1 MNLTCLKNIA
11 WASLGFI
18 GRRVETVITPPQN
31 PAAVVVRPK
40 RAGPPVALLSA
51 LVLVLAAALLPATV
65 LAQSFNV
72 SVTVSDI
79 TKNSAKLTVSSD
91 SPNWDGAEWRYK
103 NLIDGVCTTVQGRK
117 ETTLSGLYSGR
128 SYSYSIYSVLETD
141 PQCIRAQ
148 ATAVFTTLNGEPP
161 PPSSI
166 FVDPAGNNSVYLSW
180 ISRGDGGS
188 SITKWQ
194 YVKKVGN
201 NAFETNWTDICVTA
215 SNSNC
220 PTQKGLT
227 IPGLT
232 EGTAY
237 KFKVRAVNSIGAG
250 KASAESAA
258 ITPKSGAPGAPTK
271 PTVTAGT
278 GSSIL
283 TWSISDVGTEPL
295 TKWQYTKKVGNNDFE
310 GTWTDICTVAIDPP
324 CGDKR
329 TYTVTGLV
337 GGVAH
342 RFKVRTV
349 NASSVG
355 DASPE
360 SDAVTPSGS
369 VTLNASNVTHKSA
382 SLELSGYSGAWWY
395 QSDQAGATCTSVA
408 AGTSTAGLTGL
419 TPEQDYTYNLFV
431 YPDCS
436 SGLEIKTVS
445 FTTAPG
451 LAFVGVSIS
460 DMYFIQNNA
469 IVAATLPEATSG
481 SGSLS
486 YSLSPELPAGLTF
499 DSGTRELSGTPTQSA
514 DRTQYTYTVTDSDN
528 ETDELT
534 FAITVEADLVPS
546 FGAANVEDMHFLEN
560 QPIESIE
567 LPAASGGNGYLQY
580 SLTPTLPRGLSF
592 DPATRSLSGTA
603 EVVVDRAEYTYSVR
617 DFDGDETQLT
627 FAITVDADI
636 VPTFSSVT
644 IDELNFTQHRSFD
657 AVTLPAASG
666 GNGILSYVVTP
677 ALPDGLNFDGST
689 RVLSGIPTVTQGKS
703 WYTYQV
709 ADEQGDTAEIPFAI
723 TIAPN
728 LLPDF
733 GGATISEQQYKQNR
747 PIENMTLPAAS
758 GGDGVVTYSITPALP
773 EGLSFD
779 SATRVLSG
787 TPTAVLD
794 RTEFTYAATDEEG
807 DAVTLP
813 LFITVDAD
821 LAPDFGAVSVVEQ
834 TLKQNRDIGQIELP
848 AASGGDGDIQY
859 SITPD
864 LPRGLTFDSATRTLS
879 GIPTRVL
886 DRTEFTY
893 TATDE
898 DGDTGQVSLYITIE
912 ADLMPDFEGAV
923 IAEQVYKQNSDIGQ
937 VVLPGA
943 ASGDGDL
950 RYSVSPALPQGLTL
964 DATTHTLSGTPTAES
979 VRTKYTYAVTDEDGD
994 AAYLA
999 LHITVE
1005 ADLMPDFEGAAI
1017 ADQVYKQNRTI
1028 DNVTLPAA
1036 AGGDGDLRYTMNP
1049 ALPEGLTLDAVGR
1062 VLSGTPT
1069 VALDR
1074 TEFTYTATDE
1084 DGDSDQLSLH
1094 ITVEADLAPDFS
1106 GVSVAE
1112 QQYKQNTP
1120 IDALTLPEASGGD
1133 GTLTYSVSPAL
1144 PQGLSFDAATRA
1156 VSGTPSAPQDRTEF
1170 TYEVTDEDGD
1180 AAQLTFYIEVE
1191 ADLAPS
1197 FEGQS
1202 IADLR
1207 LGRGRAMEPV
1217 TLPVASGGDGAI
1229 AYVLAPELPAGLS
1242 YNAGTRTLSG
1252 TPTEL
1257 GGPWTFTYTATD
1269 ADPVS
1274 PDAVSLSFSISV
1286 VILEEDKT
1294 VLSDILSAQGRALLN
1309 GATSAIGRRFSGAS
1323 TTSTSQGGALNT
1335 LGNWLASAY
1344 SNSSGMG
1351 MAPMAGGMPIVA
1363 GPLNTRT
1370 IGPSVGM
1377 MNNSA
1382 GLNGIGGM
1390 NRGPG
1395 WQRLLQDQS
1404 FTLSA
1409 NTTSRMQLMRF
1420 TVWSAVDY
1428 QSFSGVSETNDYEGG
1443 MASIYLGGDVQF
1455 NANWLAGAAVSSNS
1469 GTSDYTV
1476 MGRSGELK
1484 TSLISVYPYVHGRT
1498 GSGMELWFIGGFG
1511 SGEAEDLSQHAG
1523 ASAEASDLSMTMGA
1537 AGIRQPVS
1545 QISGMDLSI
1554 VGGVGILSMTT
1565 NNGQNAIDG
1574 LDAGVSQA
1582 RVGAEIGRNTASMS
1596 PYLRLSGRY
1605 DGGGSQS
1612 GGGLEVVGGL
1622 RYASD
1627 KIDFEA
1633 QGRWLAVHSAADY
1646 QEFGGMARL
1655 LYKSR
1660 ADGTGLQMSVQPGWG
1675 EANGGAL
1682 FGRSTTL
1689 LGGSGLRTMVPVGS
1703 AMAKQPLVLDND
1715 VGYGFTLGRG
1725 LLTLGA
1731 RQLRYGGQVQE
1742 SVGLAYNLANHG
1754 PISSNVRDLS
1764 FRLDYERPHSYMGAG
1779 MRVELRYALRL

>member
-1 MNLTCLKNIA
+1 MAEAVLTANA
-11 WASLGFI
+11 GAQ
-18 GRRVETVITPPQN
+18 T
-31 PAAVVVRPK
+31 AAVT
-40 RAGPPVALLSA
+40 
-51 LVLVLAAALLPATV
+51 ATK
-65 LAQSFNV
+65 
-72 SVTVSDI
+72 I
-79 TKNSAKLTVSSD
+79 TKNSAQLNFVSGHPVWENRKWYYVRVSPGQGECTEAQGVGWPSNTPLTGLWSGTNYTYNISVADPNCSSYRGTVSF
-91 SPNWDGAEWRYK
+91 K
-103 NLIDGVCTTVQGRK
+103 
-117 ETTLSGLYSGR
+117 
-128 SYSYSIYSVLETD
+128 
-141 PQCIRAQ
+141 
-148 ATAVFTTLNGEPP
+148 TLNGEPP
-161 PPSSI
+161 APRQVS
-166 FVDPAGNNSVYLSW
+166 VTHAGNASIALQWASN
-180 ISRGDGGS
+180 GNGGVA
-188 SITKWQ
+188 ITKWQ
-194 YVKKVGN
+194 YVKKVGSN
-201 NAFETNWTDICVTA
+201 EFETSWSDICVTTDDA
-215 SNSNC
+215 EC
-220 PTQKGLT
+220 PTRRTLTVTGL
-227 IPGLT
+227 IVGT
-232 EGTAY
+232 EH
-237 KFKVRAVNSIGAG
+237 KFKVRAVNSIGVG
-250 KASAESAA
+250 EASVESAA
-258 ITPKSGAPGAPTK
+258 ISPTSGAPPAPSK
-271 PTVTAGT
+271 PTVTAGNSSANLSWT
-278 GSSIL
+278 ISGNGGS
-283 TWSISDVGTEPL
+283 TL
-295 TKWQYTKKVGNNDFE
+295 TKWQYSKKVGNNDFDA
-310 GTWTDICTVAIDPP
+310 TWYDICTQTADPF
-324 CGDKR
+324 CISKESA
-329 TYTVTGLV
+329 TVIGLV
-337 GGVAH
+337 GGVSH
-342 RFKVRTV
+342 KFKIRAV
-349 NASSVG
+349 NTNGVG

-360 SDAVTPSGS
+360 SDAVTPGGT
-369 VTLNASNVTHKSA
+369 VTLNANSVTHKSA
-382 SLELSGYSGAWWY
+382 NLELSGYSGAWWY
-395 QSDQAGATCTSVA
+395 KGNQSGAVCTSVA
-408 AGTSTAGLTGL
+408 AGTSTANLTGL
-419 TPEQDYTYNLFV
+419 TPETDYTYGLFV
-431 YPDCS
+431 NPDCR
-436 SGLEIKTVS
+436 SGLEITTVS
-445 FTTAPG
+445 FSTVRG
-451 LAFVGVSIS
+451 LAFANVTIG
-460 DMYFIQNNA
+460 DKFYFQNTP
-469 IVAATLPEATSG
+469 IVTETLPEATSG
-481 SGSLS
+481 TGSLS
-486 YSLSPELPAGLTF
+486 YSLTPDLPLGLSF
-499 DSGTRELSGTPTQSA
+499 NSGTRQLSGTPTEES
-514 DRTQYTYTVTDSDN
+514 DRAEYTYTVTDSDGD
-528 ETDELT
+528 TDNLT
-534 FAITVEADLVPS
+534 FDISVEADLIPS
-546 FGAANVEDMHFLEN
+546 FGTTAVEDMHFLQNE
-560 QPIESIE
+560 PIESLE
-567 LPAASGGNGYLQY
+567 LPSASGGNGNLRY
-580 SLTPTLPRGLSF
+580 SLAPDLPQGLNF
-592 DPATRSLSGTA
+592 DPVTRSLSGTPK
-603 EVVVDRAEYTYSVR
+603 VVVDRAEYTYTAS
-617 DFDGDETQLT
+617 DFDGDTSQLT
-627 FAITVDADI
+627 FTITVEADI
-636 VPTFSSVT
+636 APVFSGIDVE
-644 IDELNFTQHRSFD
+644 IDELTLTQHRSFD
-657 AVTLPAASG
+657 AVTLPTAAG
-666 GNGILSYVVTP
+666 GNGILSYRVTP
-677 ALPDGLNFDGST
+677 ALPDGLSFDGST

-709 ADEQGDTAEIPFAI
+709 ADEQGDTAELPFAI

-728 LLPDF
+728 LLPSF
-733 GGATISEQQYKQNR
+733 QGATIAELRFQQNLQ
-747 PIENMTLPAAS
+747 IEGVTLPMAS
-758 GGDGVVTYSITPALP
+758 GGDGTLSYSVTPALP
-773 EGLSFD
+773 QGLSFD
-779 SATRVLSG
+779 SDTRVLSG
-787 TPTAVLD
+787 APTEVLD
-794 RTEFTYAATDEEG
+794 RAEFTYAATDEEG
-807 DAVTLP
+807 DAATLP
-813 LFITVDAD
+813 LFITVYAD
-821 LAPDFGAVSVVEQ
+821 LAPDFGSVTIVEHSF
-834 TLKQNRDIGQIELP
+834 KQNRDIGQIVLP
-848 AASGGDGDIQY
+848 AATGGDGQLQY

-923 IAEQVYKQNSDIGQ
+923 IAEQIYKQNQDIGQ
-937 VVLPGA
+937 VVLPAA

-950 RYSVSPALPQGLTL
+950 RYSVSPALPEGLSL
-964 DATTHTLSGTPTAES
+964 NASTHTLSGTPMAAQI
-979 VRTKYTYAVTDEDGD
+979 RTKYTYSVTDEDGD
-994 AAYLA
+994 AAHLA
-999 LHITVE
+999 LYIEVE

-1017 ADQVYKQNRTI
+1017 AEQIFKQNRAI
-1028 DNVTLPAA
+1028 EAVSLPAA

-1049 ALPEGLTLDAVGR
+1049 ALPDGLTLDAVGR

-1074 TEFTYTATDE
+1074 TEFTYTVTDE
-1084 DGDSDQLSLH
+1084 DGDSDELSFFME
-1094 ITVEADLAPDFS
+1094 VEADLAPDFQ
-1106 GVSVAE
+1106 GAAVAE
-1112 QQYKQNTP
+1112 QQYKQNIP

-1133 GTLTYSVSPAL
+1133 GSLTYTLSPAL
-1144 PQGLSFDAATRA
+1144 PQGLTFDAATHV

-1323 TTSTSQGGALNT
+1323 GASNNQSSALNT
-1335 LGNWLASAY
+1335 IGSWLANAY
-1344 SNSSGMG
+1344 SHSSGMG
-1351 MAPMAGGMPIVA
+1351 MAPTAGGMPIVE

-1382 GLNGIGGM
+1382 ALNGIGGM
-1390 NRGPG
+1390 NRGAG

-1409 NTTSRMQLMRF
+1409 NTTSQMQLVRF

-1428 QSFSGVSETNDYEGG
+1428 QSFSGASETNDYEGG

-1511 SGEAEDLSQHAG
+1511 SGETEDMSQHAG
-1523 ASAEASDLSMTMGA
+1523 ATAEASDLSMTMGA
-1537 AGIRQPVS
+1537 AGLRQPVS

-1565 NNGQNAIDG
+1565 NDGQNAIDG

-1582 RVGAEIGRNTASMS
+1582 RVGAEITRNTASMS

-1660 ADGTGLQMSVQPGWG
+1660 EDGTGLRISVQPGWG

-1682 FGRSTTL
+1682 LGRSHSL
-1689 LGGSGLRTMVPVGS
+1689 LGGSDMSTMSSIGR
-1703 AMAKQPLVLDND
+1703 AMASQPLVLDND
-1715 VGYGFTLGRG
+1715 VGYGFALGRG

-1731 RQLRYGGQVQE
+1731 RQLRYGGQAQE
-1742 SVGLAYNLANHG
+1742 SIGLAYNLADHG
-1754 PISSNVRDLS
+1754 PISSNIRDLS

-1779 MRVELRYALRL
+1779 MRVELRYALRQ